1 LIIKENIFHDGN
13 TGSHLGGA
21 GSARARSA
29 QKTVKNCT
37 FTLYLRAGAPWGGT
51 YFQQSVF
58 VSEHFSPS
66 FGLDEASVRWQ
77 KFAE

>member
-21 GSARARSA
+21 RAPRARIA
-29 QKTVKNCT
+29 QKTVKNRT
-37 FTLYLRAGAPWGGT
+37 YTLYLRAGAPCGCT
-51 YFQQSVF
+51 YFLQSVF
-58 VSEHFSPS
+58 VSEHFSLS
-66 FGLDEASVRWQ
+66 FGLDEASVRSQ